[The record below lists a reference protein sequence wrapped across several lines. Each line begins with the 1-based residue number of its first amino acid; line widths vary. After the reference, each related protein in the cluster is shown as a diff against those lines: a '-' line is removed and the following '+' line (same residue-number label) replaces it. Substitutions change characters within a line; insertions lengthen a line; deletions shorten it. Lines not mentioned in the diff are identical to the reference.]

1 MNKKLIYRV
10 LLLLTASFL
19 GSCMGGGQAPVISR
33 DGQVSKSAV
42 RKPDQERVIPGAG
55 KVDAVRRGVY
65 TVVRGDTLYSI
76 AWRYQL
82 DYKQLADWNQIR
94 SPYII
99 HIGQKIRLKAPL
111 VVKQPP
117 VVAKKDPHRKK
128 PVPSTPRQSSEAK
141 QVVTT
146 PGPDNTMKAAPAASG
161 KFKWQWPARGKLIA
175 SNSASNRNGIA
186 IQGVMGQTV
195 TSAAPGKV
203 VYSGN
208 GLVGYGNLIIVKHN
222 QSFLSAYAHNSRLL
236 VSEGADVAAGQPIA
250 EMGNS
255 GTNNVKL
262 YFEIRKDGKSVDPLR
277 YLPK

>member
-1 MNKKLIYRV
+1 MNKMPIYRG
-10 LLLLTASFL
+10 LLLLTAFIL
-19 GSCMGGGQAPVISR
+19 CSCMGGGQAPVISR
-33 DGQVSKSAV
+33 DGQVSKPVA

-55 KVDAVRRGVY
+55 KADAVRRGVY

-82 DYKQLADWNQIR
+82 DYKQLAVWNQIR

-99 HIGQKIRLKAPL
+99 HIGQKIRLLPPRI
-111 VVKQPP
+111 VKQAP
-117 VVAKKDPHRKK
+117 VVTKADPHRKK
-128 PVPSTPRQSSEAK
+128 PGPSSPVQKSETK
-141 QVVTT
+141 QVVTD
-146 PGPDNTMKAAPAASG
+146 PGPDNTTKATITPGG
-161 KFKWQWPARGKLIA
+161 KFKWQWPARGKLVA
-175 SNSASNRNGIA
+175 SNSSSNRNGIA
-186 IQGVMGQTV
+186 IQGKMGQII

-236 VSEGADVAAGQPIA
+236 VNEGADVAAGQPIA

-255 GTNNVKL
+255 GTNSVKL